1 VEASTGALP
10 AISGASDFGARTNAT
25 SGAFAAVCGR
35 RAAFVWRAAVDFFA
49 MLFSRIFGGV
59 GSLCRVVREITSSIA
74 YRPRRRKR
82 DGTPKRAGLP
92 L

>member
-1 VEASTGALP
+1 VRDGRVAVADAGRVEASTGALP

-59 GSLCRVVREITSSIA
+59 GSLCRCCA
-74 YRPRRRKR
+74 KLRPV
-82 DGTPKRAGLP
+82 
-92 L
+92 